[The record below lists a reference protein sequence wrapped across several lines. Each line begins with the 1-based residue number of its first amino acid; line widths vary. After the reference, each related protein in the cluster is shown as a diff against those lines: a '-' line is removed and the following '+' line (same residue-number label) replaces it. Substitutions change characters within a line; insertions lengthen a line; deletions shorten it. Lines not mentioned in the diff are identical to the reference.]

1 MLQNSTG
8 NVIPE
13 PLVTGNYNTRYNNVT
28 VTSSMLQNST
38 GNVSAPEGC
47 YTIQFEEMEFLPW
60 DNPDNIVSAEV
71 EDMTRRLKD
80 RVFLPLLL
88 LIGGPA
94 NVINMAVFYRQGL
107 RDRVNLCLFAL
118 SLADGLFLVQAMFLY
133 GADQLVLP
141 FDTKERFGPVTRF
154 LAHNK
159 LVGLF
164 GFVFVSQILTA
175 IIASERCLCVLMPLR
190 FQTLLQTRTMAV
202 IIAGVY
208 VVVIGLYLFVASRY
222 RVVCVFDPISDT
234 FMYRSGTTDFYQ
246 QDKKLFLYFDSFV
259 FGVGIPVVVILVVT
273 TTTIKTA
280 AKIRQ
285 AALWRAG
292 TSSASSSSSNNNSTT
307 PPLISPKEIALT
319 KMLIANS
326 VLFIACVL
334 PIALFHIPW
343 LILPEMDIGRRNH
356 NFYFLSEWIK
366 ELLSYFNATFNIF
379 VFYAMGS
386 RYRQTFWELFG
397 RKKRDR
403 AMENPSRTRKTNF
416 ILILIWYVAGPNFRW
431 CGL

>member
-1 MLQNSTG
+1 MTEPYVCQKVPVTSTTEG
-8 NVIPE
+8 ATWNRTSE
-13 PLVTGNYNTRYNNVT
+13 PLVTGNYTTRYNNVT

-107 RDRVNLCLFAL
+107 RERVNLCLFAL
-118 SLADGLFLVQAMFLY
+118 SLADGFFLVQAMFLY

-141 FDTKERFGPVTRF
+141 FDTKERYGPVTRF
-154 LAHNK
+154 LADNK

-164 GFVFVSQILTA
+164 GFGWVSDILTA

-190 FQTLLQTRTMAV
+190 FQTLLQTKSMAV
-202 IIAGVY
+202 IIVGVY

-222 RVVCVFDPISDT
+222 RVVCVFDPFSDT
-234 FMYRSGTTDFYQ
+234 VMYRSGTTDFYQ
-246 QDKKLFLYFDSFV
+246 QHKKLFLYLDSFV
-259 FGVGIPVVVILVVT
+259 FGAAIPVVVILVVT
-273 TTTIKTA
+273 TTTIITA
-280 AKIRQ
+280 VKIRQ

-292 TSSASSSSSNNNSTT
+292 TSSASSSSNNNSSTT

-334 PIALFHIPW
+334 PIALLRIPW

-356 NFYFLSEWIK
+356 NFYLLSQWIK
-366 ELLSYFNATFNIF
+366 ELLSYFNSTFNIF

-397 RKKRDR
+397 RKKRYK
-403 AMENPSRTRKTNF
+403 ATENPSTTRKTN
-416 ILILIWYVAGPNFRW
+416 I
-431 CGL
+431 